1 MFRESSCVTEVL
13 RFSATGHEIVTNTA
27 TKIPLNKRGV
37 DRLKHAGAAGLDPR
51 IISEGPVL
59 VSSQPAQVERLARV
73 GNASAN
79 SNAMT
84 CDVACTICPAFNL
97 LCGGNP
103 ESGRHGQTDQPEEFQ
118 LSSTVHTIPARR
130 LILHPKEWSDF
141 VPIICSGWAL
151 SSVALPD
158 GRRQIISFLLPG
170 DIVSAGSLLA
180 PTSGHTVEA
189 ITDVTYRKFKREE
202 VKQVLFG
209 RSDLLEKLFSLWNE
223 SKMRADQLALD
234 LGRRRADERIARL
247 ILRLTEKVAKR
258 TLVRSQCFDFPL
270 RQRHIA
276 DATGLTPVHVS
287 KVLGELQRAGLIDIS
302 SRSLTILNAAELQR
316 VADWR

>member
-1 MFRESSCVTEVL
+1 MSN
-13 RFSATGHEIVTNTA
+13 IA
-27 TKIPLNKRGV
+27 TKSLLNERGV
-37 DRLKHAGAAGLDPR
+37 DRLKSANSTTLDPR
-51 IISEGPVL
+51 IFNEGPVL
-59 VSSQPAQVERLARV
+59 VSPQPPQVEHLARAA
-73 GNASAN
+73 NASAL
-79 SNAMT
+79 T

-97 LCGGNP
+97 LCAGNQ
-103 ESGRHGQTDQPEEFQ
+103 ESEASGDGQPGQLQ
-118 LSSTVHTIPARR
+118 LSATVHTIPARR

-141 VPIICSGWAL
+141 VPIICSGWAM

-223 SKMRADQLALD
+223 SKIRADQLALD

-247 ILRLTEKVAKR
+247 ILRLSEKVAKR

>member
-1 MFRESSCVTEVL
+1 VRK
-13 RFSATGHEIVTNTA
+13 RNFSLIGNGTSHVTNIA
-27 TKIPLNKRGV
+27 TKGLLKERGV
-37 DRLKHAGAAGLDPR
+37 DRLKSSSTNALDSR

-59 VSSQPAQVERLARV
+59 VSPRPPAVENLARLA
-73 GNASAN
+73 SAKTGT
-79 SNAMT
+79 MT
-84 CDVACTICPAFNL
+84 CDVACGICPAFNL
-97 LCGGNP
+97 LCAGNQ
-103 ESGRHGQTDQPEEFQ
+103 ESEALGDGLAGQLQ
-118 LSSTVHTIPARR
+118 LSATVHTIPARR

-141 VPIICSGWAL
+141 VPIICSGWAM

-223 SKMRADQLALD
+223 SKMRSDQLALD

-247 ILRLTEKVAKR
+247 ILRLAEKVAKR
-258 TLVRSQCFDFPL
+258 TLVRSACFDFPL

-302 SRSLTILNAAELQR
+302 SRSLTILNATELQR

>member
-1 MFRESSCVTEVL
+1 L
-13 RFSATGHEIVTNTA
+13 TNIA
-27 TKIPLNKRGV
+27 IKNVAKQ
-37 DRLKHAGAAGLDPR
+37 HSAGALKPDEAKFLSRR
-51 IISEGPVL
+51 IGGEIPAFAPP
-59 VSSQPAQVERLARV
+59 QPLRV
-73 GNASAN
+73 DTLQRVIAPNET
-79 SNAMT
+79 MT
-84 CDVACTICPAFNL
+84 CDVACTICPVFGL
-97 LCGGNP
+97 LC
-103 ESGRHGQTDQPEEFQ
+103 SGTKRDEAGAEDHAAHPQ
-118 LSSTVHTIPARR
+118 LSATVHTIPARR

-141 VPIICSGWAL
+141 VPIICSGWAM

-180 PTSGHTVEA
+180 PMSGHTVEA
-189 ITDVTYRKFKREE
+189 ITEVTYRKFRRDEIKEL
-202 VKQVLFG
+202 VFK
-209 RSDLLEKLFSLWNE
+209 RSDLLEKLFELWNE
-223 SKMRADQLALD
+223 AKARADQLALD

-247 ILRLTEKVAKR
+247 ILRLADKVAKR
-258 TLVRSQCFDFPL
+258 TSVRSQTFDFPL

-287 KVLGELQRAGLIDIS
+287 KVLGELQRAGLIEIS

>member
-1 MFRESSCVTEVL
+1 MTSTVFKASLKGPSTAGFDVSAPLVAARPAGIHASVL
-13 RFSATGHEIVTNTA
+13 APARPEYLLPQAVSTN
-27 TKIPLNKRGV
+27 
-37 DRLKHAGAAGLDPR
+37 
-51 IISEGPVL
+51 SM
-59 VSSQPAQVERLARV
+59 S
-73 GNASAN
+73 
-79 SNAMT
+79 

-97 LCGGNP
+97 LCCGMKEGDADG
-103 ESGRHGQTDQPEEFQ
+103 EGRPATQS
-118 LSSTVHTIPARR
+118 LSATVHTIPARR

-141 VPIICSGWAL
+141 VPIICSGWAM

-180 PTSGHTVEA
+180 PMSGHTVEA
-189 ITDVTYRKFKREE
+189 ITEVTYRKFKREE
-202 VKQVLFG
+202 IKGLMFG
-209 RSDLLEKLFSLWNE
+209 RAELLEKLFGLWNE
-223 SKMRADQLALD
+223 AKARADQLALD

-247 ILRLTEKVAKR
+247 ILRLADKVAKR
-258 TLVRSQCFDFPL
+258 TTVRSQTFDFPL

-287 KVLGELQRAGLIDIS
+287 KVLGELQRAGLVEIN
-302 SRSLTILNAAELQR
+302 SRSLTIKNVSELQR

>member
-1 MFRESSCVTEVL
+1 M
-13 RFSATGHEIVTNTA
+13 TNIA
-27 TKIPLNKRGV
+27 IK
-37 DRLKHAGAAGLDPR
+37 
-51 IISEGPVL
+51 S
-59 VSSQPAQVERLARV
+59 LARQPNT
-73 GNASAN
+73 GGPNAGEAKFLSRHIGGEVSAFVPPQPLLVDPLRRAVTP
-79 SNAMT
+79 NATIT
-84 CDVACTICPAFNL
+84 CDVACAICPTFGL
-97 LCGGNP
+97 LC
-103 ESGRHGQTDQPEEFQ
+103 SGTKDGEAGTEGHHEHPQ
-118 LSSTVHTIPARR
+118 LSATVHTIPARR

-141 VPIICSGWAL
+141 VPIISSGWAM

-180 PTSGHTVEA
+180 PMSGHTVEA
-189 ITDVTYRKFKREE
+189 ITEVTYRKFKRDEIKE
-202 VKQVLFG
+202 LVFK
-209 RSDLLEKLFSLWNE
+209 RSDLLEKLFGLWNE
-223 SKMRADQLALD
+223 AKARADQLALD

-247 ILRLTEKVAKR
+247 ILRLADKVAKR
-258 TLVRSQCFDFPL
+258 MSVRSQTFDFPL

-287 KVLGELQRAGLIDIS
+287 KVLGELQRAGLVEIS